1 MKYIMKMVY
10 AALVLFIFT
19 VNHASIAYAENGD
32 KIDEVSKTTVS
43 SRKSMGKIPSLFFT
57 YWQYKAI
64 LEAQQSRGVVRAPT
78 KAELDALDRG
88 DDFEPDPGVR
98 NITLGGIVYKGDDD
112 WVIWLNG
119 ERITPNAVPKQILDL
134 RVFKNYIEVKWL
146 DDFTNNIF
154 PLRLRAHQRFNLD
167 ARIFLPG

>member
-1 MKYIMKMVY
+1 MKYKIKMIY
-10 AALVLFIFT
+10 AIFMLLIFS
-19 VNHASIAYAENGD
+19 VNHASIVYAGNGG
-32 KIDEVSKTTVS
+32 KTPAPSKQVVS
-43 SRKSMGKIPSLFFT
+43 SGETVDEIPSLFFT

-78 KAELDALDRG
+78 KAELEALDRG
-88 DDFEPDPGVR
+88 DDFEPDAGIR
-98 NITLGGIVYKGDDD
+98 NITLGGIVYKSNDD

-119 ERITPNAVPKQILDL
+119 QRVTPNAVPKEILDL